1 MSRTLRGESRN
12 GYEHD
17 LELELD
23 GAVEVRPGRWQQ
35 AEPCLIVAVIL
46 TALNL
51 RPAIT
56 SIGPV
61 LGEMR
66 ESLGASAVWAGVLT
80 TLPGLCFA
88 AAGLTAP
95 WLARRIGLGR
105 AISVALVILSIGL
118 VVRVLDGPYVVI
130 GGTLVATGGIALVN
144 VLIPVVI
151 KGSFPAQIGLMTG
164 VYTAAL
170 QGGGALGSAVTPPL
184 EPLLGGWR
192 GALGSRALV
201 ALRRAGCSG
210 WWALAGISQARTDE
224 AASGASG
231 RSLLR
236 SPLAWTVTLFFGCQS
251 FLAYVVM
258 GWLPQVF
265 IDNGVSKTDAGLLLG
280 LVSILAVPISLIVP
294 PLAAKQKN
302 QSGWI
307 VGLGV
312 VGITGT
318 IGLLVDPGAAPL
330 LWSFLIGIGM
340 SVFSLALTVIAL
352 RARNAEDTARLS
364 GMAQGFGYLL
374 AGVGPFSFGLLHD
387 MTGGLDR
394 AVGHGA
400 GRSTWCRW
408 RSGRW
413 QAATGT
419 CESQV
424 WFVTPTTSWRLPV
437 IDRRRE
443 HC

>member
-23 GAVEVRPGRWQQ
+23 GAVEVRPGTM
-35 AEPCLIVAVIL
+35 AAGGALLIVAVIL

-105 AISVALVILSIGL
+105 AISVGLVILSIGL

-192 GALGSRALV
+192 GALGSWALV
-201 ALRRAGCSG
+201 ALL
-210 WWALAGISQARTDE
+210 ALLFWVVGARGISQARTDD
-224 AASGASG
+224 AASGGSG

-251 FLAYVVM
+251 FLAYVAM

-265 IDNGVSKTDAGLLLG
+265 IDSGVSKTDAGLLLG

-312 VGITGT
+312 IGIVGTV
-318 IGLLVDPGAAPL
+318 GLLVNPGAAPL

-374 AGVGPFSFGLLHD
+374 AGIGPFSFGLLHD
-387 MTGGLDR
+387 MTAGWTVPFVMVLVVYLVQMVAGAL
-394 AVGHGA
+394 A
-400 GRSTWCRW
+400 GRNRY
-408 RSGRW
+408 
-413 QAATGT
+413 
-419 CESQV
+419 V
-424 WFVTPTTSWRLPV
+424 
-437 IDRRRE
+437 
-443 HC
+443 

>member
-1 MSRTLRGESRN
+1 MSRSLRNETRN

-23 GAVEVRPGRWQQ
+23 GAVEVRPGQM
-35 AEPCLIVAVIL
+35 AAGGALLVVAVIL

-66 ESLGASAVWAGVLT
+66 ETLGASAVWAGVLT

-105 AISVALVILSIGL
+105 AISVALVILSVGL
-118 VVRVLDGPYVVI
+118 VARVLDGPYVVI

-170 QGGGALGSAVTPPL
+170 QGGGALGSAITPPL

-192 GALGSRALV
+192 GALGAWALV
-201 ALRRAGCSG
+201 AIL
-210 WWALAGISQARTDE
+210 ALLLWLVGARGISTARTE
-224 AASGASG
+224 AASSGTAG

-251 FLAYVVM
+251 FLAYIVM
-258 GWLPQVF
+258 GWLPEVF
-265 IDNGVSKTDAGLLLG
+265 IDSGVSKTDAGLLLG

-312 VGITGT
+312 VGMIGM
-318 IGLLVDPGAAPL
+318 IGLLVEPGAAPL
-330 LWSFLIGIGM
+330 LWSFFVGIGM

-387 MTGGLDR
+387 MTAAWTAPFAMVMVIYVVQMVAGAL
-394 AVGHGA
+394 A
-400 GRSTWCRW
+400 GRNRY
-408 RSGRW
+408 
-413 QAATGT
+413 
-419 CESQV
+419 V
-424 WFVTPTTSWRLPV
+424 
-437 IDRRRE
+437 
-443 HC
+443 

>member
-1 MSRTLRGESRN
+1 MRNKSLN

-23 GAVEVRPGRWQQ
+23 GAVEVRPAAMAAGG
-35 AEPCLIVAVIL
+35 ALLVVAVIL

-66 ESLGASAVWAGVLT
+66 ESLGASAVWAGALT

-88 AAGLTAP
+88 AAGLAAP

-105 AISVALVILSIGL
+105 AISIALVILSVGL
-118 VVRVLDGPYVVI
+118 VIRVLDGPYVVI
-130 GGTLVATGGIALVN
+130 GGTLVATAGIALVN

-151 KGSFPAQIGLMTG
+151 KGSFPAQIGVMTG
-164 VYTAAL
+164 IYTAAL
-170 QGGGALGSAVTPPL
+170 QGGGALGSAITPLL

-192 GALGSRALV
+192 GALGAWALV
-201 ALRRAGCSG
+201 AVV
-210 WWALAGISQARTDE
+210 ALLFWLVGARGISQARIQ
-224 AASGASG
+224 ASASGTAG

-236 SPLAWTVTLFFGCQS
+236 SPLAWTVTLFFGCQA
-251 FLAYVVM
+251 FLAYIVM
-258 GWLPQVF
+258 GWLPEVF
-265 IDNGVSKTDAGLLLG
+265 IDNGVSKTNAGLLLG
-280 LVSILAVPISLIVP
+280 LLSILAVPISLLVP
-294 PLAAKQKN
+294 PLAARQKN

-312 VGITGT
+312 VGIIGM

-330 LWSFLIGIGM
+330 LWSVFVGVGM

-364 GMAQGFGYLL
+364 GMVQGFGYLL
-374 AGVGPFSFGLLHD
+374 AGVGPFLFGLLHEV
-387 MTGGLDR
+387 TGSWTAPWAMALVVYLVQMVAGAL
-394 AVGHGA
+394 A
-400 GRSTWCRW
+400 GRNRY
-408 RSGRW
+408 
-413 QAATGT
+413 
-419 CESQV
+419 V
-424 WFVTPTTSWRLPV
+424 
-437 IDRRRE
+437 
-443 HC
+443 

>member
-1 MSRTLRGESRN
+1 MSRTLRNKTLNS
-12 GYEHD
+12 YEHD

-23 GAVEVRPGRWQQ
+23 GAVEVRPAQMAAGG
-35 AEPCLIVAVIL
+35 ALLVVAVIL

-66 ESLGASAVWAGVLT
+66 ESLGASAVWAGLLT

-118 VVRVLDGPYVVI
+118 VVRVLDGPYVVV

-151 KGSFPAQIGLMTG
+151 KGSFPAQVGLMTG

-192 GALGSRALV
+192 GALGSWALV
-201 ALRRAGCSG
+201 AIV
-210 WWALAGISQARTDE
+210 ALLFWLVGARGISTARTE
-224 AASGASG
+224 AASSGTAG

-236 SPLAWTVTLFFGCQS
+236 SPLAWTITLFFGCQS
-251 FLAYVVM
+251 FLAYIVM
-258 GWLPQVF
+258 GWLPEVF
-265 IDNGVSKTDAGLLLG
+265 IDSGVSKTDAGLLLG

-312 VGITGT
+312 VGMIGM
-318 IGLLVDPGAAPL
+318 IGLLVNPGAAPL
-330 LWSFLIGIGM
+330 LWSFFVGIGM

-387 MTGGLDR
+387 MTAGWTAPFAMVLIIYLVQMVAGAL
-394 AVGHGA
+394 A
-400 GRSTWCRW
+400 GRNRY
-408 RSGRW
+408 
-413 QAATGT
+413 
-419 CESQV
+419 V
-424 WFVTPTTSWRLPV
+424 
-437 IDRRRE
+437 
-443 HC
+443 

>member
-1 MSRTLRGESRN
+1 MSRTLRNESLN

-23 GAVEVRPGRWQQ
+23 GAVEVRPGTM
-35 AEPCLIVAVIL
+35 AAGGVLLVVAVIL

-164 VYTAAL
+164 IYTAAL

-192 GALGSRALV
+192 GALGSWALV
-201 ALRRAGCSG
+201 AVV
-210 WWALAGISQARTDE
+210 ALLFWLVGARGISQARTE
-224 AASGASG
+224 KAPSGASA

-258 GWLPQVF
+258 GWLPEVF

-387 MTGGLDR
+387 MTGGWTAPWAMVLVVYLVQM
-394 AVGHGA
+394 AVGALA
-400 GRSTWCRW
+400 GRNRY
-408 RSGRW
+408 
-413 QAATGT
+413 
-419 CESQV
+419 V
-424 WFVTPTTSWRLPV
+424 
-437 IDRRRE
+437 
-443 HC
+443 

>member
-1 MSRTLRGESRN
+1 MRSESLN
-12 GYEHD
+12 NYEHD

-23 GAVEVRPGRWQQ
+23 GAVEVRPG
-35 AEPCLIVAVIL
+35 AMAAGGALLIIAVIL

-66 ESLGASAVWAGVLT
+66 ESLGASAIWAGALT

-88 AAGLTAP
+88 AAGLAAP

-105 AISVALVILSIGL
+105 AIALALAVLSIGL
-118 VVRVLDGPYVVI
+118 VVRVLDGQYVVI
-130 GGTLVATGGIALVN
+130 GGTLVATAGIALVN

-164 VYTAAL
+164 IYTAAL

-192 GALGSRALV
+192 GALGAWALV
-201 ALRRAGCSG
+201 AVVALVF
-210 WWALAGISQARTDE
+210 WAVGARGIGQARAE
-224 AASGASG
+224 ESSASGTAG

-236 SPLAWTVTLFFGCQS
+236 SPLAWTVTLFFGCQA

-258 GWLPQVF
+258 GWLPEVF
-265 IDNGVSKTDAGLLLG
+265 IDSGVSKTNAGLLLG
-280 LVSILAVPISLIVP
+280 LVSILAVPISLFVAP
-294 PLAAKQKN
+294 MAARQTH

-307 VGLGV
+307 VALGL
-312 VGITGT
+312 VGIVGM

-330 LWSFLIGIGM
+330 LWSVFVGLGM

-374 AGVGPFSFGLLHD
+374 AGVGPFLFGLLHD
-387 MTGGLDR
+387 VTGGWTAPWAMALVVYVVQMV
-394 AVGHGA
+394 AGAFA
-400 GRSTWCRW
+400 GRSRY
-408 RSGRW
+408 
-413 QAATGT
+413 
-419 CESQV
+419 V
-424 WFVTPTTSWRLPV
+424 
-437 IDRRRE
+437 
-443 HC
+443 